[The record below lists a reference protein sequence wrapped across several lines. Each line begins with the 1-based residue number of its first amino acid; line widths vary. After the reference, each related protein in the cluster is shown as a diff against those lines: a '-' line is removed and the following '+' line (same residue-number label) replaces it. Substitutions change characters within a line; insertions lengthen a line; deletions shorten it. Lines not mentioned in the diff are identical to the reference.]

1 MQLSAK
7 CENVHFYQYESFKH
21 DSLQTTKGEWP
32 LKKSVHFIF
41 IICVV
46 LRSAGWMQLQKGSV
60 GTAIKQT

>member
-7 CENVHFYQYESFKH
+7 CENDHFYQYESCKH

-41 IICVV
+41 IIRVV
-46 LRSAGWMQLQKGSV
+46 LRSDGRMLLQRGSV
-60 GTAIKQT
+60 ATAIKQT